1 MIWRVRKGIG
11 VATIEA
17 VDKLRCIEREIAM
30 RKTVYPKWV
39 ASGRMRR
46 DKADREIAILEAI
59 AADYRQNMVSCA

>member
-1 MIWRVRKGIG
+1 M
-11 VATIEA
+11 IEA

-39 ASGRMRR
+39 ASGRMKQ
-46 DKADREIAILEAI
+46 DKADREIAVMESI